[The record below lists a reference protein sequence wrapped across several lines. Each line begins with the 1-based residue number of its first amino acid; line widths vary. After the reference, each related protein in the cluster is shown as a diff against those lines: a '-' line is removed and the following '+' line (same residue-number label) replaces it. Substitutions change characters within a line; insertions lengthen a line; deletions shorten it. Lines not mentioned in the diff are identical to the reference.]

1 MSFDKIFSMVQ
12 RLNEND
18 FGPSKAK
25 VLSDGNK
32 LVANPIDRNSLKVKA
47 VGYQDMIIQG
57 RLTTEGFNGILN
69 WLMRQPD
76 IIDYYYKLK
85 DLAKYFVVYEITKD
99 NDFTEKQV
107 FVFTIVDRTTVPTL
121 NPKVNHVSME
131 EVQAIQKGMGP
142 KDLVVSPSQQL
153 LSDPAKVDLKATGLT
168 FPIMAAAVPGNKN
181 TNLVAFFRDTYVKI
195 KQEPNVSNHP
205 GLAKVKAEINK
216 GELGKATQAFLYAL
230 NAGFNLKDWSG
241 EETSTDLTAA
251 LATKLASI
259 PTVATESIG
268 YFLHPNGYSMIKE
281 SSAIVGFDPNAFV
294 AGFDAALKGI
304 GGGPVNT
311 KDIVV
316 PADGFKYSAS
326 NTTPDLEL
334 KKFQEILKTN
344 LPTFAGGAL
353 KSKPAVAAFLKTK
366 ADGLYGNRTKG
377 LIEYLKIGLT
387 DPKYPDNDGTTI
399 KSDFV
404 NRMLREFK
412 VITECRTYLGPDGF
426 SIIVEGF
433 DTGAADIGTGG
444 GGGGGKKKPA
454 GGGGGGGN
462 KSSSG
467 SSGSKT
473 YGLGDSAYVGRI
485 YKVEGGYWKF
495 KTGNTWDYVSA
506 WKEILTLQTT
516 HPNAGGHYI
525 LKASD
530 GSLMRFAIQDGTW
543 KYWDGQST
551 KYINTSS
558 GNVAILNKYFGKGGT
573 GSGATSSSQSTMT
586 IAQIDA
592 EHKAIANMIK
602 SQFPSS
608 YNSSSIF
615 WPYIDSYRG
624 DDERGAWQAFKNW
637 AVNSKAISRWKKA
650 SAAITALGT
659 SDDDYPRLKANSN
672 VLYQIFEPS
681 SATMA
686 SSDSFYYKFHYAKR
700 LSDYTIRL
708 LQANGEW
715 WTTTIDTDFG

>member
-25 VLSDGNK
+25 VISDGNK

-85 DLAKYFVVYEITKD
+85 DLSKYFVVYEITKD

-121 NPKVNHVSME
+121 NPKVNHVSLE
-131 EVQAIQKGMGP
+131 ELQAIQKGMGP

-153 LSDPAKVDLKATGLT
+153 LKDPAKVDLKTTGLT

-281 SSAIVGFDPNAFV
+281 SSAITGFDPNAFV

-412 VITECRTYLGPDGF
+412 VITEWRTYLGPDGF

-444 GGGGGKKKPA
+444 GGGGKKKP
-454 GGGGGGGN
+454 
-462 KSSSG
+462 SG
-467 SSGSKT
+467 SSNKKPSGSSSSTSKVKT
-473 YGLGDSAYVGRI
+473 TYSLASWPDHVFWVDGAM
-485 YKVEGGYWKF
+485 YWKY
-495 KTGNTWDYVSA
+495 KKGGSAEGYVTY
-506 WKEILTLQTT
+506 EPLILLLQTT
-516 HPNAGGHYI
+516 YPSAGGHYI
-525 LKASD
+525 LTVGDRYQRYLSVGGVWKYYD
-530 GSLMRFAIQDGTW
+530 GSSNTYVPATGDLL
-543 KYWDGQST
+543 T
-551 KYINTSS
+551 K
-558 GNVAILNKYFGKGGT
+558 LNKYYGRGGKG
-573 GSGATSSSQSTMT
+573 TSTQPTMT

-592 EHKAIANMIK
+592 EHIAIAKMIK
-602 SQFPSS
+602 AQFPDDYTSA
-608 YNSSSIF
+608 SIF
-615 WPYIDSYRG
+615 WPYIDSYSG
-624 DDERGAWQAFKNW
+624 DDESGAWQAFKVW
-637 AVNSKAISRWKKA
+637 AVNSKAKSRLVKA
-650 SAAITALGT
+650 GAAINALGT
-659 SDDDYPRLKANSN
+659 SDEDYPRLKANSN

-681 SATMA
+681 SATKA
-686 SSDSFYYKFHYAKR
+686 SSDSFYYKFFHSKR

-708 LQANGEW
+708 LQANGTY
-715 WTTTIDTDFG
+715 WTTTVDTDFG